1 MSTDISR
8 LKKGAK
14 GPPPEAD
21 EAESL
26 LGAEAPA
33 AERSLQVRIPENVFE
48 EFSATAGREFG
59 YRHGAKKRMFLKLWE
74 AYKAAE
80 GNG

>member
-14 GPPPEAD
+14 GSPPEAD
-21 EAESL
+21 DAESL
-26 LGAEAPA
+26 LGSEAPA
-33 AERSLQVRIPENVFE
+33 AERSLQVRIPETVFE
-48 EFSATAGREFG
+48 EFSAMAGREFG
-59 YRHGAKKRMFLKLWE
+59 YRHGAKKRMFLKIWE
-74 AYKAAE
+74 AYRADR